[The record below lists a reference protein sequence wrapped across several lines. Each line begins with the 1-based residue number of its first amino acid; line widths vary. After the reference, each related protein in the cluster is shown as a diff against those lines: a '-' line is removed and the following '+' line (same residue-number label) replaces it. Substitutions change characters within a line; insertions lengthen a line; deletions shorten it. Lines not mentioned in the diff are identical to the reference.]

1 MPFTTEQIPLL
12 DMSELLQRYLEGQH
26 LIEELEAAMSVIKD
40 EMITRLD
47 AENVKGKVVG
57 DYQVTKV
64 TRVNF
69 RPTLEEARELAA
81 TKTVEQIDTQ
91 ALKRLYDGGAEI
103 PAVSLSLRA
112 GNIKRREQVFE
123 GIQAIQKCRRDAI
136 GQQLRSCPNMLG

>member
-26 LIEELEAAMSVIKD
+26 LIEELEAAMSVIKE

-47 AENVKGKVVG
+47 AEHVKGKVVG

-69 RPTLEEARELAA
+69 RPTLDQARELAA

-91 ALKRLYDGGAEI
+91 ALKRLYDQGADI
-103 PAVSLSLRA
+103 PNTSVTTFVMV
-112 GNIKRREQVFE
+112 KPVEQP
-123 GIQAIQKCRRDAI
+123 AA
-136 GQQLRSCPNMLG
+136 

>member
-1 MPFTTEQIPLL
+1 MEPTTKEIPLL
-12 DMSELLQRYLEGQH
+12 DMVELLQQYLKYQQ
-26 LIEELEAAMSVIKD
+26 LQEELEAAMSVIKD

-69 RPTLEEARELAA
+69 RPTLDQARELAA

-91 ALKRLYDGGAEI
+91 ALKRLYDQGAEI
-103 PAVSLSLRA
+103 PNTSVTTFVMVKPVEQPA
-112 GNIKRREQVFE
+112 G
-123 GIQAIQKCRRDAI
+123 
-136 GQQLRSCPNMLG
+136 